1 MPGTP
6 TRRRPPSSRGSIAAA
21 CLAAAMVLLLPGDSG
36 PIIAVV
42 ATVSSATAPMTA
54 QDTGSGA
61 ASPSPLPVSLQAISI
76 PDTRII
82 SMSPDGRLLAAA
94 RPAARYLDG
103 ELCTYDVT
111 TLAERAC
118 ADLSGLRAGFDIGS
132 LRWSPDGSRLV
143 FAERVFDVLLD
154 GDLWL
159 MDAET
164 GDLTNLDDDHADGRL
179 LPRGPDDTPAGA
191 FTLPV
196 SPTFTPDGT
205 AVTYSRS
212 YLWGDWQTRNEIA
225 TVPVEGGEPQPLV
238 AVSAEHMGVA
248 AGGMAWSAD
257 GRTLYFTSVHP
268 SELDEAGIW
277 AVDGD
282 GTGLR
287 RVIGVTDPDLGP
299 PSVLQVSPR
308 GDALLAFYLRAAA
321 SGWGPAAY
329 AVVDPATGVAT
340 PLVVSGE
347 TLPPLAAVSWAGFS
361 PDGSSIVETTPLGHR
376 VLLRSVDD
384 ATETPL
390 VPEGL
395 PNAGPIEWGLP
406 PTWASNGTILLT
418 GAGAFE
424 TATLLA
430 MARATASPT
439 PAPSPLASPASSS
452 ADGASRVV
460 LRMTVSGGFVPLEV
474 INTTL
479 PGFSLFA
486 DGSAVY
492 RPLPAPWPSP
502 GVPLPPLQRAQLSAG
517 QVDELL
523 RFAVGPGGL
532 GVAEDMYYEPSVID
546 APFTVF
552 DIDVP
557 GLARQVSVYALG
569 ITDGGPDADE
579 RARLGAL
586 AERLGSF
593 DAQVASGKAT
603 HLGDYEPDRYRG
615 ILTPVPEGWSQAAR
629 PWPFVDLA
637 PADFAGA
644 GSTRYAEL
652 RPDQVALVAIV
663 PNGGV
668 ADIRLQGADG
678 FDGLLTIR
686 PLLPDEP
693 AVPADVQDTHP

>member
-1 MPGTP
+1 MTARPHL
-6 TRRRPPSSRGSIAAA
+6 RR
-21 CLAAAMVLLLPGDSG
+21 SG
-36 PIIAVV
+36 AIVAVV
-42 ATVSSATAPMTA
+42 ATVLSATAPVAA
-54 QDTGSGA
+54 QDTSSSA
-61 ASPSPLPVSLQAISI
+61 APPSPLAVSRQAISI

-82 SMSPDGRLLAAA
+82 SMSPDGRMLAAA

-111 TLAERAC
+111 TLVERAC
-118 ADLSGLRAGFDIGS
+118 ADLSGLRAGLDIGS
-132 LRWSPDGSRLV
+132 VRWSPDGSRLV
-143 FAERVFDVLLD
+143 FAERVFEVMLD

-179 LPRGPDDTPAGA
+179 LARGPEDTPAGA

-212 YLWGDWQTRNEIA
+212 YLWGDWRARNEIA
-225 TVPVEGGEPQPLV
+225 TVPVSGGEPQPLV

-248 AGGMAWSAD
+248 ASGMAWSAD

-268 SELDEAGIW
+268 AELDEAGIW

-299 PSVLQVSPR
+299 PTVLQVSAR
-308 GDALLAFYLRAAA
+308 GDALLAFYLRAAT

-329 AVVDPATGVAT
+329 ALVDPATGVAT

-347 TLPPLAAVSWAGFS
+347 TRPPLAAVSWAGFS
-361 PDGSSIVETTPLGHR
+361 PDGSSIVETTPLEHR

-384 ATETPL
+384 AAETPL

-406 PTWASNGTILLT
+406 PTWASNETILLT

-430 MARATASPT
+430 MAPPPASPI
-439 PAPSPLASPASSS
+439 PGSSPASST
-452 ADGASRVV
+452 ADDASRVV

-523 RFAVGPGGL
+523 RFAIGPGGL

-557 GLARQVSVYALG
+557 GMAKQVTVYALG
-569 ITDGGPDADE
+569 INRDGPDADE

-586 AERLGSF
+586 AARLGSF
-593 DAQVASGKAT
+593 DAQAAAGKAT

-615 ILTPVPEGWSQAAR
+615 ILTPVSAGSSRAAR

-637 PADFAGA
+637 PADFVGT

-652 RPDQVALVAIV
+652 SPDQVALVATV
-663 PNGGV
+663 PNGGIT
-668 ADIRLQGADG
+668 DIRLQTADG

-693 AVPADVQDTHP
+693 AVPAGVQDASG